1 MTQNDKSSDIIGID
15 LGTSHSCVAVFKEG
29 NVHIITSEYG
39 ENIVPSVVSFEKD
52 ERLIGRSAKNNAN
65 RNPANTVYDAKRLI
79 GRKFSDPIVQSDMKH
94 WPFEVVQGT
103 NDKPMIQVEYEEETK
118 KYFPEQIS
126 AFILIKMKEMAQNYL
141 GHKITKA
148 VITVP
153 AYFSDQ
159 QRRATK
165 DAGTIA
171 GLDVVRM
178 INEPTAAAMAYGL
191 GKSGK
196 ERNILVNDVGAG
208 TADFS
213 ILTVDDGF
221 YAVKAT
227 SGDTHLGGEDFDNEL
242 VNYCLKQFRRQN
254 RNLSVEDYI
263 TNKRVLQKLKTAC
276 EKAKI
281 TLSVANSTN
290 INIDALYNGIDFSC
304 KITRAK
310 FNDMCM
316 PYFQTCLT
324 LITKVLQ
331 DAKMSKEQIDNII
344 MVGGSSRIPKLR
356 DMVKTYFNG
365 KELNQDINPDE
376 AIAFGAAIQAAIL
389 SNVDDEKIN
398 EILLVDIVNL
408 SLGIETAGG
417 IMTKLIKRNS
427 TIPMSQEKVFS
438 TYSDNQPA
446 VTVQIYEGEREMTK
460 DNSRLGVFE
469 LTNIPPM
476 PRGVPQIKVKFDI
489 DANGILQVTA
499 TEESTGKSSK
509 VVIKNDKNRFT
520 GEQLESMIAEAEKM
534 AEEDK
539 KIRERIEAM
548 NSFETYIYNTRNTLN
563 GEELKNKLGDKQYEN
578 ISKIITENIQ
588 WLEEND
594 NLEKEEYIKR
604 QKEIDT
610 FVRPIIMSIY
620 KA

>member
-1 MTQNDKSSDIIGID
+1 M
-15 LGTSHSCVAVFKEG
+15 FK
-29 NVHIITSEYG
+29 I
-39 ENIVPSVVSFEKD
+39 
-52 ERLIGRSAKNNAN
+52 
-65 RNPANTVYDAKRLI
+65 
-79 GRKFSDPIVQSDMKH
+79 
-94 WPFEVVQGT
+94 
-103 NDKPMIQVEYEEETK
+103 
-118 KYFPEQIS
+118 
-126 AFILIKMKEMAQNYL
+126 
-141 GHKITKA
+141 
-148 VITVP
+148 
-153 AYFSDQ
+153 
-159 QRRATK
+159 
-165 DAGTIA
+165 
-171 GLDVVRM
+171 
-178 INEPTAAAMAYGL
+178 
-191 GKSGK
+191 
-196 ERNILVNDVGAG
+196 
-208 TADFS
+208 
-213 ILTVDDGF
+213 
-221 YAVKAT
+221 
-227 SGDTHLGGEDFDNEL
+227 
-242 VNYCLKQFRRQN
+242 
-254 RNLSVEDYI
+254 YI
-263 TNKRVLQKLKTAC
+263 
-276 EKAKI
+276 
-281 TLSVANSTN
+281 
-290 INIDALYNGIDFSC
+290 
-304 KITRAK
+304 
-310 FNDMCM
+310 
-316 PYFQTCLT
+316 
-324 LITKVLQ
+324 
-331 DAKMSKEQIDNII
+331 
-344 MVGGSSRIPKLR
+344 
-356 DMVKTYFNG
+356 NG

-476 PRGVPQIKVKFDI
+476 PRGVPQVKVKFDI